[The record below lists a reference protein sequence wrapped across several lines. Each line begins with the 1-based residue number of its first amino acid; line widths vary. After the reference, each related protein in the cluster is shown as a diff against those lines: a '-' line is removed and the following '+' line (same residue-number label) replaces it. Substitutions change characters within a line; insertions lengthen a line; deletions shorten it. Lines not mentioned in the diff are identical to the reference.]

1 MTETLS
7 QFFTWAVRDVIFFS
21 GDVQT
26 TTIAVAITSSL
37 CCSIVVAVVHVIA
50 LIRPPGVKKAKSR
63 RNLDRS
69 RSKTSLTSKKYS
81 PVWLSSGKVHV
92 PCVKCGHFYADDGCR
107 FVTCKSCCFSVLSCQ
122 VHQKKS
128 ISSTPC
134 DNKNTEMDLSSI
146 GMQACPER
154 LGFIGHQLTCLNLS
168 DNKLTELPP
177 EIGCLRGLQVLS
189 LQQNKLTTLPE
200 TVGSLTELAYFDI
213 SRNQFTSF
221 PDHIHSLVQL
231 KELHMSHNT
240 MSQLPAGI
248 SMLGKLLVL
257 DISHNSIVSLCE
269 ELFSLFQ
276 LKVLNLS
283 SNHLENIPNEIG
295 KMICLDTLDARSC
308 NITYLP
314 SAIGNCS
321 NLKVLRLNDN
331 RLSRLPSKLGQ
342 LGHLNKLE
350 LDKNNLQ
357 YLPYTLSFL
366 HDKLSLS
373 LNENPLLTHKEFPKF
388 KYSPLPGPNLF
399 PSLKEFTARE
409 IIKKNIPSTKTLPVV
424 LQEMLQKSGC
434 CSACGDP
441 VCEFYCS
448 EVIPVNFLFGGDWVP
463 LYKQMCSPHRPQ
475 GCG

>member
-50 LIRPPGVKKAKSR
+50 LIRPPGAKKTKCR
-63 RNLDRS
+63 RQFSRS
-69 RSKTSLTSKKYS
+69 RSTSLTSKKYS
-81 PVWLSSGKVHV
+81 PVWLTGGKVQV
-92 PCVKCGHFYADDGCR
+92 PCVKCGHFFADDGCR
-107 FVTCKSCCFSVLSCQ
+107 FVTCNSCCFSVLSCQ

-134 DNKNTEMDLSSI
+134 DNKHTEMDLSSI

-168 DNKLTELPP
+168 DNSLHELPP

-189 LQQNKLTTLPE
+189 LQQNKLSSLPE
-200 TVGSLTELAYFDI
+200 TIGSLTELAFFDI
-213 SRNQFTSF
+213 SQNQFSSL
-221 PDHIHSLVQL
+221 PDYIQNLVQL
-231 KELHMSHNT
+231 QELHMSHNKLT
-240 MSQLPAGI
+240 HLPDSI
-248 SMLGKLLVL
+248 HSLPKLLVL
-257 DISHNSIVSLCE
+257 DISHNNIASLCV

-276 LKVLNLS
+276 LKVLNTS
-283 SNHLENIPNEIG
+283 SNCLKSIPHDIG
-295 KMICLDTLDARSC
+295 KLVRLETLDARSC
-308 NITYLP
+308 CLSYLP
-314 SAIGNCS
+314 SAIGMCS
-321 NLKVLRLNDN
+321 NLSVLKLNHN
-331 RLSRLPSKLGQ
+331 RLKQLPQELGK
-342 LGHLNKLE
+342 LGHLQKLE
-350 LDKNNLQ
+350 VDNNCLK

-373 LNENPLLTHKEFPKF
+373 LNENPLVKHEEFYKF
-388 KYSPLPGPNLF
+388 KHSPLPRPYLF

-409 IIKKNIPSTKTLPVV
+409 IIKKNIPSSKTLPVV

-434 CSACGDP
+434 CSGCGEP
-441 VCEFYCS
+441 VCEFYQS
-448 EVIPVNFLFGGDWVP
+448 EIIPVNFLHGGDWVP
-463 LYKQMCSPHRPQ
+463 LYKQMCSPHKPQ